1 MTDKE
6 RLKALKIEYK
16 SINELIDMTG
26 ISLDENGSGEF
37 ITPKVIELLN
47 LRRKILMEIF
57 KTSPKIRHDRKIK
70 ILSIS
75 CFLAAIFISLIQF
88 LV

>member
-16 SINELIDMTG
+16 SINELIDMTR

-37 ITPKVIELLN
+37 IPPKVIELLN

-57 KTSPKIRHDRKIK
+57 KMNSKIKHDRKIK

-75 CFLAAIFISLIQF
+75 CFLVAIFISLIQF

>member
-26 ISLDENGSGEF
+26 ISLDENGSGKF
-37 ITPKVIELLN
+37 IPPKVIELLN

-57 KTSPKIRHDRKIK
+57 KMNSKIKHDRKMK

-75 CFLAAIFISLIQF
+75 CFLVAILISLIQF